1 MAASSD
7 VSLPEPVRRSVLEV
21 LSGKTG
27 RPVEIVDL
35 RSVGGGCINPSA
47 RLETGEGAAY
57 FLKWNAR
64 HPGLFAPEAEGLR
77 ALAASDAVRVPR
89 VVGVGEGGES
99 APGWLLLEYVPRG
112 RAGPDYGRRL
122 GRELAALHRTRG
134 DAWGWPSDNFI
145 GSLPQPNGPRA
156 SWAEFWVEERLRPQ
170 LARARE
176 SGHRPGSEGEWK
188 ALFSRIGE
196 LVGPAED
203 EGPSLLHGDL
213 WSGNVYP
220 DSRGAP
226 VLVDPAV
233 YRGHREVDLAMT
245 ELFGGFPASF
255 LEAYRESW
263 PLAPGY
269 EERRRALYQLYP
281 LLVHVNLFGG
291 GYVAGAGRALTEVL
305 G

>member
-1 MAASSD
+1 MLTGEA
-7 VSLPEPVRRSVLEV
+7 
-21 LSGKTG
+21 G
-27 RPVEIVDL
+27 RPVEIADL

-64 HPGLFAPEAEGLR
+64 HPGLFVPEADGLR
-77 ALAASDAVRVPR
+77 ALASSEAVRVPR
-89 VVGVGEGGES
+89 VVGVKDGGEDD
-99 APGWLLLEYVPRG
+99 PGWLLLEYVPRG
-112 RAGPDYGRRL
+112 SSGPGYGRRL
-122 GRELAALHRTRG
+122 GRELAALHRNRS

-145 GSLPQPNGPRA
+145 GSLPQPNRRRA
-156 SWAEFWVEERLRPQ
+156 TWAEFWAEERLQPQ
-170 LARARE
+170 LARARA
-176 SGHRPGSEGEWK
+176 SGHRPGTEEAW
-188 ALFSRIGE
+188 AELFSRIEE
-196 LVGPAED
+196 LVGPAGD
-203 EGPSLLHGDL
+203 EGASLLHGDL

-220 DSRGAP
+220 DTRGAP

-245 ELFGGFPASF
+245 ELFGGFPSSF
-255 LEAYRESW
+255 LDAYRESW

-269 EERRRALYQLYP
+269 EEGRRALYQLYP

-291 GYVAGAGRALTEVL
+291 SYVAATGRALRDAL